1 MANFLGANRL
11 FVRDRFDLTA
21 GEAQFVKIDV
31 KGTGDVV
38 AALKEIPDKMVRKV
52 FRKTMNTVV
61 APIYEAVVSS
71 MPVHTGNLKNSIR
84 QRVSISKAKG
94 LVIGTVYA
102 DAKNDGGHANLIEE
116 GFKLTAHK
124 PTAKRGPYGHPRV
137 LKRIKGQHLF
147 RRALEQRAD
156 STVSVFMT
164 DVRELTREAQ
174 AKVGKAND

>member
-11 FVRDRFDLTA
+11 FIRDRLDLTA

-31 KGTGDVV
+31 KGTGDVI

-52 FRKTMNTVV
+52 FRKTMKTVV
-61 APIYEAVVSS
+61 GPIYEAVVSS

-84 QRVSISKAKG
+84 QRVSISSYTG
-94 LVIGTVYA
+94 WVTGTVYA

-124 PTAKRGPYGHPRV
+124 STAKRGPYGHPRV
-137 LKRIKGQHLF
+137 LKRIKGQRLF
-147 RRALEQRAD
+147 RKALEQRAE
-156 STVSVFMT
+156 STISVFMT